1 MDQAIQRS
9 PFRSPPQFT
18 LKRLFVL
25 TAIVAAVFGAI
36 HWLGLGLALAVLV
49 VSLAIAGGYALP
61 GPDSAKWP
69 AGFAAGILSMTLVA
83 MLLPGFQGPSCTAS
97 RRSQCWNNLRQIGL
111 GLQNYADA
119 YGCFPPAYLVDD
131 NGRPMHSWR
140 VLILP
145 FVEEEATYKL
155 YDFSEPWN
163 GPHNRLL
170 AKRMPPCY
178 HCASDGP
185 RGSGQSSYL
194 AITGAETA
202 WSGATGVTFP
212 MFKDGT
218 SNTVAVV
225 EVAASGINWMEPRD
239 LPFDALS
246 KGVNPAVGLG
256 ISSRHGDAATIVFF
270 DGHAGYLS
278 NTELPATLR
287 ALATCAGGEVIV
299 GY

>member
-18 LKRLFVL
+18 LKRLFAL
-25 TAIVAAVFGAI
+25 TAMVAAVFGAI
-36 HWLGLGLALAVLV
+36 HWLGLGLALAALV

-61 GPDSAKWP
+61 GNDSAKWP
-69 AGFAAGILSMTLVA
+69 AGFAAGVMSLLSISMV
-83 MLLPGFQGPSCTAS
+83 LPSFQ
-97 RRSQCWNNLRQIGL
+97 RSSSTSPRLHCRNNLKQIGL
-111 GLQNYADA
+111 GLQSYSDA
-119 YGCFPPAYLVDD
+119 YGCFPPAYLADD

-145 FVEEEATYKL
+145 FIEERALYKL

-170 AKRMPPCY
+170 ARRMPPCY
-178 HCASDGP
+178 CCGSDGSP
-185 RGSGQSSYL
+185 GGGTSSYL
-194 AITGAETA
+194 AVVGAETA
-202 WSGATGVTFP
+202 WPGNQGATFP

-225 EVAASGINWMEPRD
+225 EAAASGINWMEPRD

-246 KGVNPAVGLG
+246 KGVNPAVRLG
-256 ISSRHGDAATIVFF
+256 ISSRHGDGANCVFCDGHTDYLLNAAT
-270 DGHAGYLS
+270 
-278 NTELPATLR
+278 PATLR
-287 ALATCAGGEVIV
+287 ALATCAGGEVTA